1 MAECE
6 RFERGGNICICS
18 TRRSFLLFCLLLLSV
33 KSGSACPSQKNDD
46 PRMFFVF
53 GDSYADTGNA
63 PPIASSWRF
72 PYGLS
77 WPGQPTGRFSNGIV
91 KTDVLASEALCLS
104 SPPPYAQFLNASL
117 SGGINFA
124 VAGSG
129 TMQAFGTPPF
139 SDQVDWFSG
148 YVDSEF
154 FSPHLLKNAVVFVSI
169 SGNDYA
175 VYNGTT
181 LQGYLPL
188 VTQVVDL
195 IERNLRQLYTLG
207 VRNFMVSS
215 VAPLRCLPART
226 ASTGYTECPTN
237 NTVDRV
243 ISAHNL
249 LLRRTISSL
258 IKASKDSNFI
268 LLEQTKALSYILKHL
283 SDFGLTEGLR
293 PCCTG
298 SCGETD
304 ANGNLLYTVCDDPD
318 KHLFW
323 DYFHPTQAGWKA
335 VVDLYSRS
343 TRPGF
348 TRFSPSLAAWA
359 DNL

>member
-1 MAECE
+1 MIRHTVCRAYPVGDYESKDPELACLHYLDF
-6 RFERGGNICICS
+6 RQVITVLVSLERGERLAERLDAVSSSNFRWRSPSGDEEAEAAGVEADACS
-18 TRRSFLLFCLLLLSV
+18 AW
-33 KSGSACPSQKNDD
+33 SACPSQKDDD
-46 PRMFFVF
+46 PRTFFVF

-63 PPIASSWRF
+63 PFIASSWRS

-77 WPGQPTGRFSNGIV
+77 WPGRPTGRFSDGIV
-91 KTDVLASEALCLS
+91 KTDVLASEALCLP
-104 SPPPYAQFLNASL
+104 SPPPYAQILNASL

-139 SDQVDWFSG
+139 GDQVDWFSG
-148 YVDSEF
+148 YVDSKL
-154 FSPHLLKNAVVFVSI
+154 FSPYLLKNAVVFVSV

-207 VRNFMVSS
+207 VRNFMVSTL
-215 VAPLRCLPART
+215 APLRCLPART
-226 ASTGYTECPTN
+226 ASTG
-237 NTVDRV
+237 
-243 ISAHNL
+243 
-249 LLRRTISSL
+249 
-258 IKASKDSNFI
+258 
-268 LLEQTKALSYILKHL
+268 
-283 SDFGLTEGLR
+283 LTEGLR

-298 SCGETD
+298 ACGETD
-304 ANGNLLYTVCDDPD
+304 ETGKHLYEVCDDPN
-318 KHLFW
+318 KYLFW

-335 VVDLYSRS
+335 VVNLYSRK

-348 TRFSPSLAAWA
+348 TRISPSLAAWA